1 MVAVARDIDSGRLV
15 ALFADL
21 LAYPRPGIGETALEC
36 RALVAD
42 GSPGAAKLLDDFL
55 ADLERIPLG
64 QLEELYTGAF
74 DLDTLSD
81 INATCY
87 PYVGH
92 HLLGETYKRSTF
104 MVELRERY
112 EAHGFEV
119 DGGELP
125 DHVVVILRFIASAPD
140 SELAE
145 DLVVEAL
152 LPALSRMTKD
162 GDEVAIA
169 GEGGRRVYLRLLE
182 ALRLALPEQSLWAA
196 AAVRAAELAAE
207 PEEARAEEVA
217 R

>member
-1 MVAVARDIDSGRLV
+1 MASEVDPGRLV
-15 ALFADL
+15 ELFADL
-21 LAYPRPGIGETALEC
+21 LDYPRPGIVESALEC
-36 RALVAD
+36 RALLAD
-42 GSPGAAKLLDDFL
+42 GSPDAARLLDDFL
-55 ADLERIPLG
+55 ADLEKIPLG

-125 DHVVVILRFIASAPD
+125 DHIVVILRFLASCPD

-145 DLVVEAL
+145 ELVGEAL

-182 ALRLALPEQSLWAA
+182 ALRLALPEQQLWSEAA
-196 AAVRAAELAAE
+196 ARSTDLEVES
-207 PEEARAEEVA
+207 PEAR
-217 R
+217 